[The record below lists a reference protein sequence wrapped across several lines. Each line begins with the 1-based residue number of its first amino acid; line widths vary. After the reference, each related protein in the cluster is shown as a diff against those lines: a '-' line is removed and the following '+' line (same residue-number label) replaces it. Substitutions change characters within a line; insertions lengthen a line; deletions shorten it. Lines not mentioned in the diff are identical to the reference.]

1 MAGELFSDPSVI
13 RSTILCHTKTLDTAG
28 ADSDVEF
35 ERQKSEMCQGSHG
48 WLAHE
53 HYGEK
58 ICRSNQPG
66 LLQSCCFLNVYSVKW
81 NLSKVYSL
89 LLGL

>member
-1 MAGELFSDPSVI
+1 MSLKVKNTELGARTSFITGRLCKRSLTNIGLFKIAVQCVMAGELFSDPSVI

-48 WLAHE
+48 
-53 HYGEK
+53 
-58 ICRSNQPG
+58 
-66 LLQSCCFLNVYSVKW
+66 
-81 NLSKVYSL
+81 
-89 LLGL
+89 